1 MPELRTGGVFFKVI
15 LRQNK
20 ARRHGWMREF
30 ALIIKYRLVF
40 LRCGAQIQC
49 RSALNFKFVIN
60 TLKLF
65 QLFYLL
71 N

>member
-1 MPELRTGGVFFKVI
+1 
-15 LRQNK
+15 
-20 ARRHGWMREF
+20 MREF
-30 ALIIKYRLVF
+30 ALIIKYGLVF